1 MTKPITTKNADNVFI
16 GAAGEHLVLS
26 RLYSRRILAS
36 LAPPKFP
43 DVDILISPLD
53 GNQSKWIQ
61 VKATETVG
69 KGRGWLMKDEHL
81 ELVSSQLFYCF
92 VELKSDPQNVY
103 VIPSKIVAKVLTEA
117 DESYMKK
124 PMQDGSERT
133 THSRRM
139 LKPSFIV
146 DIPSAPD
153 GWMNKYLEAW
163 DLITS

>member
-1 MTKPITTKNADNVFI
+1 MTQPITSKNADKVFI

-43 DVDILISPLD
+43 DVDILITPSD

-61 VKATETVG
+61 VKATETEG
-69 KGRGWLMKDEHL
+69 KGRGWHMKDEHL
-81 ELVSSQLFYCF
+81 KLAAPHLFYCF
-92 VELKSDPQNVY
+92 VELKSKPQNVY

-117 DESYMKK
+117 DKAHMKK
-124 PMQDGSERT
+124 PMADGSKRT
-133 THSRRM
+133 NHSRRM